1 MMTKN
6 RFFSLNEA
14 RRFLALG
21 LPVLV
26 TQIAQMGMN
35 FVDTAMTGQASTADM
50 AAVAVSGSIWVPVS
64 LLGMG
69 CLLSLPAMMAHL
81 VGGGEQQRT
90 PHLLRQGLWL
100 SSLLSL
106 VLMVSVL
113 ACGASAKTSTKVRI
127 AGLKGPTTM
136 GLVNLLSMEKD
147 GTASLDYDLQL
158 YGAADEIVPK
168 LIKGEL
174 DMAAIPANLAAT
186 LYQKTN
192 GGIQVM
198 AVNTLGVLY
207 VVEKG
212 NTVHSFADLKGRT
225 ILSTGKGTTPEYV
238 LRYLLKKNGLDPDK
252 DVKIEYYSE
261 ASEVTA
267 QMAAA
272 RKDAIAVLPQPYVTA
287 AQMKDSGLRVVLDLT
302 REWNKVCDTQLITGV
317 TVVRTEYAKQN
328 PNVIAA
334 FLTDYQKSVK
344 AANEDIDGTAALCEE
359 VGVVA
364 KAAIAKKALPK
375 CNIVY
380 RNGQEMK
387 KDISAYL
394 QVLYDASPAAVGGKL
409 PDDNFYYTEPSVL
422 RKVMAAIR
430 NSAK

>member
-1 MMTKN
+1 MFFEKFANLFGFGTN
-6 RFFSLNEA
+6 RERKEQHNDEKTDIS
-14 RRFLALG
+14 
-21 LPVLV
+21 
-26 TQIAQMGMN
+26 
-35 FVDTAMTGQASTADM
+35 
-50 AAVAVSGSIWVPVS
+50 AAV
-64 LLGMG
+64 
-69 CLLSLPAMMAHL
+69 
-81 VGGGEQQRT
+81 GGAAGQ
-90 PHLLRQGLWL
+90 
-100 SSLLSL
+100 S
-106 VLMVSVL
+106 
-113 ACGASAKTSTKVRI
+113 

-136 GLVNLLSMEKD
+136 GLVNLLAMEEN
-147 GTASLDYDLQL
+147 GTASQKYDLQL

-168 LIKGEL
+168 LIKGQV
-174 DMAAIPANLAAT
+174 DIAAIPANLAAT

-238 LRYLLKKNGLDPDK
+238 LRYLLTKNGIDPDK

-267 QMAAA
+267 QMAATK
-272 RKDAIAVLPQPYVTA
+272 KDAIAVLPQPYVTA
-287 AQMKDSGLRVVLDLT
+287 AQMKDSDLRVVLDLT
-302 REWNKVCDTQLITGV
+302 KEWNKVCDTQLITGV
-317 TVVRTEYAKQN
+317 TVVRTAYAEDH
-328 PNVIAA
+328 PEEVIN
-334 FLTDYQKSVK
+334 FLKDYQKSVE
-344 AANEDIDGTAALCEE
+344 AANNDIDGTAALCEK

-380 RNGQEMK
+380 RIGDEMK
-387 KDISAYL
+387 ADVNAYL

-409 PDDNFYYTEPSVL
+409 PDGNFYYTKATVAKRVQKAFERLVASV
-422 RKVMAAIR
+422 K
-430 NSAK
+430 

>member
-1 MMTKN
+1 MMKKLT
-6 RFFSLNEA
+6 
-14 RRFLALG
+14 
-21 LPVLV
+21 
-26 TQIAQMGMN
+26 
-35 FVDTAMTGQASTADM
+35 
-50 AAVAVSGSIWVPVS
+50 S
-64 LLGMG
+64 LL
-69 CLLSLPAMMAHL
+69 LSAALL
-81 VGGGEQQRT
+81 VG
-90 PHLLRQGLWL
+90 
-100 SSLLSL
+100 
-106 VLMVSVL
+106 MM
-113 ACGASAKTSTKVRI
+113 ACGAFAAKSNSGVRI

-136 GLVNLLSMEKD
+136 GLVNLLDMERK
-147 GTASLDYDLQL
+147 GTATQHYDLQL

-212 NTVHSFADLKGRT
+212 DTIHSFADLKGRT

-238 LRYLLKKNGLDPDK
+238 LRYLLRKNGLDPDR

-272 RKDAIAVLPQPYVTA
+272 TKKDAIAVLPQPYVTA
-287 AQMKDSGLRVVLDLT
+287 AQMKDSSLRVVLDLT
-302 REWNKVCDTQLITGV
+302 KEWNKVCDTQLITGV

-328 PNVIAA
+328 PDIVANFLKDYETSITAAQTNV
-334 FLTDYQKSVK
+334 
-344 AANEDIDGTAALCEE
+344 ANTAALCEE
-359 VGVVA
+359 TGVVA
-364 KAAIAKKALPK
+364 KKAIAQKALPQ

-380 RNGQEMK
+380 RVGDEMK
-387 KDISAYL
+387 ADVNAYL

-409 PDDNFYYTEPSVL
+409 PDAAFYYTKATPGQVFWKSVQ
-422 RKVMAAIR
+422 RIWE
-430 NSAK
+430 

>member
-1 MMTKN
+1 MMKKLT
-6 RFFSLNEA
+6 
-14 RRFLALG
+14 
-21 LPVLV
+21 
-26 TQIAQMGMN
+26 
-35 FVDTAMTGQASTADM
+35 
-50 AAVAVSGSIWVPVS
+50 S
-64 LLGMG
+64 LL
-69 CLLSLPAMMAHL
+69 LSAALMI
-81 VGGGEQQRT
+81 
-90 PHLLRQGLWL
+90 
-100 SSLLSL
+100 SL
-106 VLMVSVL
+106 L
-113 ACGASAKTSTKVRI
+113 ACGAFAAKTKSGVRI

-136 GLVNLLSMEKD
+136 GLVNLLDMERSGK
-147 GTASLDYDLQL
+147 ASQHYDLQL

-212 NTVHSFADLKGRT
+212 DSVHSFADLKGRT

-238 LRYLLKKNGLDPDK
+238 LRYLLTKNGLDPDK

-267 QMAAA
+267 QMAASK
-272 RKDAIAVLPQPYVTA
+272 KDAIAVLPQPYVTA
-287 AQMKDSGLRVVLDLT
+287 AQLKDSSLRVVLDLT
-302 REWNKVCDTQLITGV
+302 KEWNKVCDTQLITGV
-317 TVVRTEYAKQN
+317 TVVRTAYAEDH
-328 PNVIAA
+328 PEEVIN
-334 FLTDYQKSVK
+334 FLKDYQKSVE
-344 AANEDIDGTAALCEE
+344 AANNDIDGTAALCEK

-380 RNGQEMK
+380 RIGDEMK
-387 KDISAYL
+387 ADVNAYL

-409 PDDNFYYTEPSVL
+409 PDGNFYYTKATVAKRVQKAFERLVASV
-422 RKVMAAIR
+422 K
-430 NSAK
+430 